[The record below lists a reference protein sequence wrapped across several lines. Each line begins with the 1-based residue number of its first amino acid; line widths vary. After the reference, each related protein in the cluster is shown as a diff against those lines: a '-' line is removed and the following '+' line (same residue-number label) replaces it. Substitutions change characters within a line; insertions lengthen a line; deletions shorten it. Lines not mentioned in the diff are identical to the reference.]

1 MRLAF
6 NFFLILISFV
16 INFSFFELIK
26 LNGVKPNLFL
36 IIIICISV
44 LRDDIESALIGF
56 FLGLTQDIFFYNKLG
71 FFSFFYLITGY
82 LANKPFKYF
91 YRENYFVPM
100 LLVFLSSVFFESL
113 VFVFSF
119 DFSLYKYF
127 FYALIKIILPEAFYN
142 VILIFIIYPVI
153 YFINKKLETREIK
166 IKQRDLF

>member
-1 MRLAF
+1 M
-6 NFFLILISFV
+6 
-16 INFSFFELIK
+16 IK

-36 IIIICISV
+36 IVIVCISV
-44 LRDDIESALIGF
+44 LRDDMESAMIGF
-56 FLGLTQDIFFYNKLG
+56 FLGLIQDIFFYDRLG

-100 LLVFLSSVFFESL
+100 LLVFLSSIFFGSIT
-113 VFVFSF
+113 FAFSF
-119 DFSLYKYF
+119 EFSLYKYF

-153 YFINKKLETREIK
+153 YFINKKIEIKEIK